1 MMKKILSLITVLVIV
16 IALLVISGAIYIVN
30 ETEQVVITQ
39 FGEPIGD
46 SITTAGLHFK
56 MPFIQRANYF
66 EKRILEWDGNPNQIP
81 TKDKRYIWVDT
92 TARWKIV
99 DALKF
104 LQSVTTET
112 GAHARLDDIIDSATR
127 DFITNHNLVE
137 AVRDTNRIINEFSME
152 KDEERGDQIAGEI
165 EKISIGRDGMT
176 RGILKEAQR
185 IVPQYG
191 IELIDV
197 RIKRINYVADVQKK
211 VYERMISERKRA
223 AEKYRSEGQ
232 GKRAEIE
239 GQTGKEL
246 NQISSEA
253 YKVAEEIEGKADATA
268 TDIYADA
275 YNKDPEFYA
284 FLKTLDT
291 YKNTIDKD
299 STVILTTDSEYLTY
313 LKDTSS
319 STE

>member
-1 MMKKILSLITVLVIV
+1 MRKIISFITVAVII
-16 IALLVISGAIYIVN
+16 IALLVISGAVYIID
-30 ETEQVVITQ
+30 ETQQVVITQ
-39 FGEPIGD
+39 FGEPIGKP
-46 SITTAGLHFK
+46 ITKAGLHFK
-56 MPFIQRANYF
+56 MPFIQHANYF

-81 TKDKRYIWVDT
+81 TKDKKYIWVDT

-137 AVRDTNRIINEFSME
+137 DVRNTNRIMEERSDE
-152 KDEERGDQIAGEI
+152 KDDSYSDQIAGEI
-165 EKISIGRDGMT
+165 EEITFGRDAIT
-176 RGILKEAQR
+176 RGILKEAAK

-197 RIKRINYVADVQKK
+197 RIKRINYVSEVQKK
-211 VYERMISERKRA
+211 VFERMISERKRA
-223 AEKYRSEGQ
+223 AEQYRSEGQ

-239 GQTGKEL
+239 GQMGKDL
-246 NQISSEA
+246 NQIRSEA
-253 YKVAEEIEGKADATA
+253 YKIAEKIKGKADAEA
-268 TDIYADA
+268 IKIYADA
-275 YNKDPEFYA
+275 YNNDPEFYS

-291 YKNTIDKD
+291 YKNTVDKD
-299 STVILTTDSEYLTY
+299 TTVILTTESEYLTY
-313 LKDTSS
+313 LQDTKSMPQ
-319 STE
+319 